1 MHHKICQME
10 RRNFIKNSG
19 VAAASMGLA
28 GLQTSKGKP
37 QMKNIF
43 VHHVY
48 FWLKEPGNAELVK
61 KFETALK
68 KLVSIE
74 AISSYHL
81 GKPADTRRDVID
93 SSYHYSLLTIFADKK
108 AHDIYQDHPV
118 HDDFR
123 KVAGELAEKV
133 VVYDSVDMG

>member
-1 MHHKICQME
+1 MK
-10 RRNFIKNSG
+10 RRGFIKNSG
-19 VAAASMGLA
+19 IAAATMGLV
-28 GLQTSKGKP
+28 GLQKPKGKP
-37 QMKNIF
+37 QMKNVF

-48 FWLKEPGNAELVK
+48 FWLKEPGKAESVK
-61 KFETALK
+61 KFEAALT
-68 KLVSIE
+68 KLVTIE
-74 AISSYHL
+74 VISSYHL
-81 GKPADTRRDVID
+81 GKPADTRREVID

-118 HDDFR
+118 HDEFR

>member
-1 MHHKICQME
+1 ME
-10 RRNFIKNSG
+10 RRGFIKNSG
-19 VAAASMGLA
+19 IAAATMGLV
-28 GLQTSKGKP
+28 GLQTPTGKT
-37 QMKNIF
+37 QMKNVF

-48 FWLKEPGNAELVK
+48 FWLKEPGKTETVK
-61 KFETALK
+61 KFEAALT
-68 KLVSIE
+68 KLVTIE

-81 GKPADTRRDVID
+81 GKPADTRREVID

-118 HDDFR
+118 HDEFR

>member
-1 MHHKICQME
+1 MK
-10 RRNFIKNSG
+10 RRGFIKNSG
-19 VAAASMGLA
+19 IAAATMGLV
-28 GLQTSKGKP
+28 GLQTPKGKP
-37 QMKNIF
+37 QMKNVF

-48 FWLKEPGNAELVK
+48 FWLKEPGKAESVK
-61 KFETALK
+61 KFEAALT
-68 KLVSIE
+68 KLVTIE

-81 GKPADTRRDVID
+81 GKPADTRREVID

-118 HDDFR
+118 HDEFR